1 MAFTPLGMACW
12 AAVALA
18 AIVHQWQDDG
28 VWPWWLL
35 GAAGILAGLAWEA
48 RRVAVWRFSAA
59 LEGGQL
65 RLGRTEGLVL
75 AFASAEARA
84 LQIAYA
90 ATPPAGIRADPETRY
105 ASLPAAGSWQAHLEV
120 RAVRLGTASWTLLPL
135 RARGPLG
142 LAWWPKPQ
150 PLQAVFEVVPDLSGA
165 APTKIGLRLAGRS
178 PVAAGAHGLELDH
191 LRDYQRGDPRHS
203 VDWKAT
209 ARRGALTTRVRQ
221 QEQAATLMLVVD
233 AGRTSRAPFD
243 GMSQLGHYANACA
256 RLAAHAAASGDRVGL
271 VAASDTPALLL
282 PPARGLAA
290 VGRLRRA
297 LAGIQTTPVETDL
310 AAAAAV
316 VRRSAVQRA
325 LVVLLTDLA
334 AQANGSALLRCV
346 RLWLPTHLPVV
357 VGLVAEEVRALAHK
371 PAEDW
376 QDPYLAL
383 AAHLHQ
389 QQLANACGALRRL
402 GALPLASSPATL
414 NGDLLRRYRQLKGQR
429 RV

>member
-12 AAVALA
+12 AVVAVA
-18 AIVHQWQDDG
+18 AIVHQWQDDA
-28 VWPWWLL
+28 WPWWLL

-59 LEGGQL
+59 LEGGRL
-65 RLGRTEGLVL
+65 RLGRTEELVL
-75 AFASAEARA
+75 AFANAEARM

-90 ATPPAGIRADPETRY
+90 AAPPTGIRADQETRY
-105 ASLPAAGSWQAHLEV
+105 AAVPAAGSSQARLNI
-120 RAVRLGTASWTLLPL
+120 RAVRLGTASWALLPL

-165 APTKIGLRLAGRS
+165 APMEIGLRLAGRS
-178 PVAAGAHGLELDH
+178 PAAASPHGPELDH

-221 QEQAATLMLVVD
+221 QEQAATLILVVD

-256 RLAAHAAASGDRVGL
+256 RLAAHAAVSGDRVGL
-271 VAASDTPALLL
+271 VAASDAPALLL
-282 PPARGLAA
+282 PPARGMAA

-297 LAGIQTTPVETDL
+297 LAGIETAPVETDL

-316 VRRSAVQRA
+316 VRRSVEQRA

-346 RLWLPTHLPVV
+346 RLWLPTHQPVV
-357 VGLVAEEVRALAHK
+357 VGLVAEEVRALAHR

-376 QDPYLAL
+376 QDPYLSL

-402 GALPLASSPATL
+402 GALPLAASPATL
-414 NGDLLRRYRQLKGQR
+414 NADLLRNYRQLKGQR

>member
-1 MAFTPLGMACW
+1 MACW
-12 AAVALA
+12 AVVAIA
-18 AIVHQWQDDG
+18 AIVHQWQDDA
-28 VWPWWLL
+28 WPWWLL

-59 LEGGQL
+59 LEGRQL
-65 RLGRTEGLVL
+65 RLGRSEDLLL
-75 AFASAEARA
+75 AFANAEARP
-84 LQIAYA
+84 LQVAYA

-105 ASLPAAGSWQAHLEV
+105 ASLPAAGSCQAHLNV
-120 RAVRLGTASWTLLPL
+120 RAVRLGAAEWTRLPL
-135 RARGPLG
+135 RAKGAFG
-142 LAWWPKPQ
+142 LAWWSRPQ
-150 PLQAVFEVVPDLSGA
+150 PLQVRFDVVPDLSGA
-165 APTKIGLRLAGRS
+165 APTEIGLRLHGRG
-178 PVAAGAHGLELDH
+178 PVAAGAHGPELDH
-191 LRDYQRGDPRHS
+191 LRDYQPGDPRHG

-221 QEQAATLMLVVD
+221 EEQAATLMLVVD

-282 PPARGLAA
+282 PPARGMAA
-290 VGRLRRA
+290 VGGLRRA
-297 LAGIQTTPVETDL
+297 LAGIETAPVETDL
-310 AAAAAV
+310 AAAAAF
-316 VRRSAVQRA
+316 VRRSVGQRA

-334 AQANGSALLRCV
+334 AQANGSGLLRCV

-357 VGLVAEEVRALAHK
+357 VGLVAEEVQALAHR
-371 PAEDW
+371 PAADW
-376 QDPYLAL
+376 LDPYLAL

-389 QQLANACGALRRL
+389 QQLGNVCGALRRL
-402 GALPLASSPATL
+402 GALPLATSPATL
-414 NGDLLRRYRQLKGQR
+414 NADLLRRYRQLKGRR